1 MTEHFIP
8 FDPAELL
15 TSTEAIDAFMADAI
29 QTADPAHIA
38 AAREVVRRARAHAV
52 RLRRENGA
60 ADARGPATR
69 VPKSA

>member
-15 TSTEAIDAFMADAI
+15 TSNEAIDAFMTDAL

-38 AAREVVRRARAHAV
+38 AAREVVRRARQHAV
-52 RLRRENGA
+52 KQRRENGA
-60 ADARGPATR
+60 ADAHGPATP
-69 VPKSA
+69 VPKNA